1 MIKPN
6 IDRVL
11 VKKVKSELMQD
22 ENILLPGQL
31 KVGENLFAGEVVDA
45 GDSNL
50 RIGQLVYYSEF
61 SAARIIDMGKVLR
74 SEMTIDEVI
83 KEDNLL
89 YIVAKDDIMAFDD
102 EEYFKTIKYDTEK
115 IQPATPESE
124 SAAPAEI

>member
-11 VKKVKSELMQD
+11 IKKVKSELMQD

-45 GDSNL
+45 GDSDL
-50 RIGQLVYYSEF
+50 RVGQLVYYSEF
-61 SAARIIDMGKVLR
+61 SAARVIDMGRVLR
-74 SEMTIDEVI
+74 NELTIDEVI

-102 EEYFKTIKYDTEK
+102 YDFKQ
-115 IQPATPESE
+115 IQSASQEGESKAE
-124 SAAPAEI
+124 AEI

>member
-11 VKKVKSELMQD
+11 VKKVKSELLQD

-50 RIGQLVYYSEF
+50 RVGQLVYYSEF
-61 SAARIIDMGKVLR
+61 SAARIIDMGKVFR
-74 SEMTIDEVI
+74 GDMTINEAI

-89 YIVAKDDIMAFDD
+89 YIVAKDDIMATDD
-102 EEYFKTIKYDTEK
+102 YDFGKISKIAEEDKST
-115 IQPATPESE
+115 
-124 SAAPAEI
+124 AAAEV